1 MNFSLN
7 AIVILTLSPAI
18 TATTFSAETLSQIGC
33 GVFITFSTFMLT
45 GRFFF
50 SSLSIALEIGLSYWI
65 EISP

>member
-18 TATTFSAETLSQIGC
+18 TATTFSAETLSQMGR